1 MDHVGVKTY
10 ERKKLE
16 RKLEE
21 SAAAAI
27 DRTQSADMNFNDED
41 VLSSNDMEERAATQ
55 SQVGLGK
62 KKGHKVAEYFSTTEI
77 VSNFQ
82 I

>member
-1 MDHVGVKTY
+1 MDHVGIKTY
-10 ERKKLE
+10 ERKKAD

-27 DRTQSADMNFNDED
+27 DRTHSAETLFNANDE

-55 SQVGLGK
+55 
-62 KKGHKVAEYFSTTEI
+62 
-77 VSNFQ
+77 N
-82 I
+82 